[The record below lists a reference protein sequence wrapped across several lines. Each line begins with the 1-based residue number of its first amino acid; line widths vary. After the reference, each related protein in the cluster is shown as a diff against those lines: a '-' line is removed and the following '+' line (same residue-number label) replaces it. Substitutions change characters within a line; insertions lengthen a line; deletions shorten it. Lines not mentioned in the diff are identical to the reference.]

1 MRAEPVIDALA
12 AAEQTCGSL
21 EGAIMHTDRGSQ
33 YASRAFAEICGS
45 AGGWQSMGAVGSSAD
60 NVAVESFNAAF
71 KRETL
76 KGRKGWPDERQA
88 RLDAFRWLTRY
99 NT

>member
-1 MRAEPVIDALA
+1 
-12 AAEQTCGSL
+12 
-21 EGAIMHTDRGSQ
+21 
-33 YASRAFAEICGS
+33 
-45 AGGWQSMGAVGSSAD
+45 MGAVGSSAD